1 MCVFKSFLSEGAEDK
16 VKTVPFLA
24 RVETFNDSIELYTDV
39 AGRVDLGMGCT
50 FGIDWRQGMW
60 SETRLFTNGFHPN
73 ITLLELLAIMAMVET
88 WVPELARKRIV
99 LCTDNAATVAFIN
112 RMKADIPAAMDLLR
126 LVSKTCLKFQIWLK
140 AVHIE
145 GLQNIDCDQISRGRL
160 DLFFKWNLTAARTKT
175 ALPSSIWPPTWT
187 QTQMTTYYTLVKTL
201 TSMRHSMGLRQVN
214 HKTAVQVF
222 TVLHEMGVNDVIAF
236 VADWPRAKFCAI
248 ENYISACIEFNLPF
262 PLGDEQI
269 SAFLDKLDEAFY
281 VASTL
286 EAQWGTLKKVC
297 HELKFPI
304 LQKHD
309 IHYKAVKSDCREVKD
324 NKLLVSQELLVQLCE
339 TALVLFTGYSAC
351 LARAIFI
358 SAWAFS
364 MRICEYCNVWKK
376 LTDKFEENH
385 NLRAS

>member
-1 MCVFKSFLSEGAEDK
+1 MRWAWMTWLHLWQIGHERNFALS
-16 VKTVPFLA
+16 
-24 RVETFNDSIELYTDV
+24 
-39 AGRVDLGMGCT
+39 
-50 FGIDWRQGMW
+50 
-60 SETRLFTNGFHPN
+60 
-73 ITLLELLAIMAMVET
+73 
-88 WVPELARKRIV
+88 
-99 LCTDNAATVAFIN
+99 
-112 RMKADIPAAMDLLR
+112 
-126 LVSKTCLKFQIWLK
+126 
-140 AVHIE
+140 
-145 GLQNIDCDQISRGRL
+145 
-160 DLFFKWNLTAARTKT
+160 
-175 ALPSSIWPPTWT
+175 
-187 QTQMTTYYTLVKTL
+187 
-201 TSMRHSMGLRQVN
+201 
-214 HKTAVQVF
+214 
-222 TVLHEMGVNDVIAF
+222 
-236 VADWPRAKFCAI
+236 
-248 ENYISACIEFNLPF
+248 ENYISPCIEFNLPF

-286 EAQWGTLKKVC
+286 EVQWGTLKKVC

-358 SAWAFS
+358 SAWGFS

-385 NLRAS
+385 NLRASWVTKLLKLGTPSNSTRFSGKNYQTLPNQSCCPTRF